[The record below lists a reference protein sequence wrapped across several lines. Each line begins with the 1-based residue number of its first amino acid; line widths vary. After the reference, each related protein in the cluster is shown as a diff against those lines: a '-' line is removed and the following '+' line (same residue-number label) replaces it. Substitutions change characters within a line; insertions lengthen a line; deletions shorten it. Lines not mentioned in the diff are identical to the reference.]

1 MGFRNMVQVGIVV
14 SDIERARSKWSKLL
28 GLDPQPIIETESW
41 EETQMSFR
49 GSPSMGRAK
58 LTFFKLENIVLEL
71 IQPLD
76 GPSTWRDFLDRHGEG
91 IHHIA
96 FIVEDAEDS
105 EKPILELG
113 AIEEQRGL
121 FKGGGYIYLDAR
133 GSLGAILELLYYKGD
148 RR

>member
-1 MGFRNMVQVGIVV
+1 MGFRNIVQVGIVV

-28 GLDPQPIIETESW
+28 GLDPQPIIETEGW
-41 EETQMSFR
+41 ESTQMSFR
-49 GSPSMGRAK
+49 GSPSTGRAK

-76 GPSTWRDFLDRHGEG
+76 GPSTWRDFLERHGEG

-96 FIVEDAEDS
+96 FLADNVDDS
-105 EKPILELG
+105 RKSILELG
-113 AIEEQRGL
+113 AVEEQRGL

-133 GSLGAILELLYYKGD
+133 GSLGAILELLYYEVG
-148 RR
+148 RQ